1 MFNLCKWQNTSIILN
16 VKNKDYMQ
24 QTSILENIANYV
36 NEKAYLWK
44 IAILLEVNFLFAF
57 EKRFSGHGAETAFS

>member
-1 MFNLCKWQNTSIILN
+1 
-16 VKNKDYMQ
+16 MQ

-44 IAILLEVNFLFAF
+44 IAILLEVNF
-57 EKRFSGHGAETAFS
+57 

>member
-1 MFNLCKWQNTSIILN
+1 
-16 VKNKDYMQ
+16 MQ